1 MKKGVAIIGLAT
13 LLLAVYFL
21 FLHKSDE
28 PAVNIPSVELQ
39 TNISRNSDAF
49 NVPFENV
56 LNKYFA
62 LKDALV
68 NWDTATARNAANDLQ
83 QALSLV
89 PYEELNTDTLIDR
102 AKSLSGQI
110 TGEAE
115 GLMTEVNIDGQRK
128 SFYSLSEQLYNLV
141 KTVHYDKQVIYHNK
155 CPMAFNNEED
165 EGWWLSNTN
174 NIVNPYMG
182 NKHPR
187 YKDAMMSCGSVEDS
201 IRNF

>member
-28 PAVNIPSVELQ
+28 PAVNLPSVELQ

-68 NWDTATARNAANDLQ
+68 NWDTATARNAANDFQ

-102 AKSLSGQI
+102 AKSLSGQM

-141 KTVHYDKQVIYHNK
+141 KTVHYDKQVIYHDK

-201 IRNF
+201 IKNF